1 MKRPVVIAIAVLVVL
16 VLAGGAFWGGMN
28 VGKAQAQNDQN
39 AFFASRG
46 FDPNAAGG
54 GGNVTGAGDTAGGAG
69 GQGGQG
75 GARGGFRGTFGTV
88 SKVDGNTIT
97 VTDAQGQ
104 TVTVTVSDSA

>member
-46 FDPNAAGG
+46 VDPNNAGG
-54 GGNVTGAGDTAGGAG
+54 GTFAGGGANAGGGNFAG

-75 GARGGFRGTFGTV
+75 GARGFRGTFGTIT
-88 SKVDGNTIT
+88 KVDVNTIT
-97 VTDAQGQ
+97 VTDNHAQ
-104 TVTVTVSDSA
+104 TVTLTI